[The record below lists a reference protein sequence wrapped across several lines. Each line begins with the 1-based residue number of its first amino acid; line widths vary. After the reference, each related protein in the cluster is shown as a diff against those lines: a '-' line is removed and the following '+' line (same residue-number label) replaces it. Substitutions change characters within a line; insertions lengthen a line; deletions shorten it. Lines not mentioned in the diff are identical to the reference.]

1 MAHQIFGERY
11 IGKEAAWHG
20 IGVAGADVNATG
32 AFEMMGAY
40 DVIKM
45 PAAALTDGEVLQNE
59 GAYFI
64 VRPPTADDPAHRFF
78 GGGTVSEDWVNVTP
92 TETVRIAD
100 GAVRDA
106 DGAPVAVETMGALG
120 HGERMFITYRLADM
134 AIAGEEIKNY
144 LIYLPAFQPG
154 VSHKTIIAPVR
165 VVCNNT
171 MRLAIDTATDSRNFA
186 HVRGIEMRMT
196 EWLETA
202 YDRAMNITRIAK
214 LQLEK
219 MAQTPIT
226 LPEVKMIAAT
236 LYTPPAAPQ
245 RNSSLA
251 VRDWETREA
260 NYEKEIARMKERRDH
275 LITLWQGA
283 GIGMDAPA
291 LAGTVYGLYQ
301 AACDAETHRRGK
313 ATARPIKLIEGDRGD
328 VILKAYTA
336 CLQLV

>member
-1 MAHQIFGERY
+1 MAHQIFGTRF
-11 IGKEAAWHG
+11 IGKQSAWHG
-20 IGVAGADVNATG
+20 IGVADADVNAIG
-32 AFEMMGAY
+32 AFETMGEY

-45 PAAALTDGEVLQNE
+45 PAAALTDGEVLQND
-59 GAYFI
+59 GAFFI
-64 VRPPTADDPAHRFF
+64 VRPPTGDDPVHRFF
-78 GGGTVSEDWVNVTP
+78 GSGTVSEDWVNVTP
-92 TETVRIAD
+92 AETVQIAD
-100 GAVRDA
+100 ASVRDA
-106 DGAPVAVETMGALG
+106 DGAPVSVETMGALG
-120 HGERMFITYRLADM
+120 YGERMFITYSLGDM
-134 AIAGEEIKNY
+134 SIAGEEIKNY

-154 VSHKTIIAPVR
+154 ISHKTIIAPVR

-171 MRLAIDTATDSRNFA
+171 MRLALDTATDSRNFA
-186 HVRGIEMRMT
+186 HVRGIEMRMA
-196 EWLETA
+196 EWLGEA

-214 LQLEK
+214 AQLEK
-219 MAQTPIT
+219 MAETPLT

-236 LYTPPAAPQ
+236 LYTPPPAPQ

-275 LITLWQGA
+275 LVTLWQGA

-301 AACDAETHRRGK
+301 ATCEAETHRRGK
-313 ATARPIKLIEGDRGD
+313 ATARDLKLIEGDRGD